1 MALRTRSLDQAADK
15 WARRASVAGPDY
27 ESGVRGAGGA
37 WEAATKAAE
46 DSWKQGVT
54 QAAARGAFGKGVT
67 QAGGSRWEQKA
78 IEKGPSRF
86 AQGVAVSQGDY
97 TSRFGPFL
105 NAISNLTLPPRG
117 PSGDPRNLA
126 RVTAVAEALSKLK
139 RR

>member
-1 MALRTRSLDQAADK
+1 MALRVRSLDQAADK

-27 ESGVRGAGGA
+27 EAGVRGAGGA
-37 WEAATKAAE
+37 WEAATKAAG

-54 QAAARGAFGKGVT
+54 QAAARGAFEKGVGA
-67 QAGGSRWEQKA
+67 AGGSKWEQKS

-97 TSRFGPFL
+97 TSKVGPYLSAIASL
-105 NAISNLTLPPRG
+105 NLPPRG
-117 PSGDPRNLA
+117 PSGDPRNLQ
-126 RVTAVAEALSKLK
+126 RVTMVADTLAKLK

>member
-1 MALRTRSLDQAADK
+1 MAIRVKGLDQAADK

-27 ESGVRGAGGA
+27 ESGIRGAGGA

-46 DSWKQGVT
+46 DNWKAGVT
-54 QAAARGAFGKGVT
+54 QAASRGAFGKGVAA
-67 QAGGSRWEQKA
+67 AGGSRWEQKA

-86 AQGVAVSQGDY
+86 SQGVAVSQGDY

-105 NAISNLTLPPRG
+105 SAIASLNLPPRG
-117 PSGDPRNLA
+117 PSGDPRNLQ
-126 RVTAVAEALSKLK
+126 RVTAVADALAKLK